1 MNLQH
6 YSIVRVESVRWNS
19 SVQYVYIYMDI
30 CHGILAVKP
39 QEPQDE
45 ISPAFST
52 VHFNDQFSFRCN
64 GSPEPAP
71 LCAPNAAVFLQLN
84 RIFAQLQ
91 FSHFPIAP
99 NQVVKI
105 FIWANRFL
113 MVCHFN

>member
-1 MNLQH
+1 MVSWLLNRKSHKMRFHLRFQL
-6 YSIVRVESVRWNS
+6 
-19 SVQYVYIYMDI
+19 
-30 CHGILAVKP
+30 CILM
-39 QEPQDE
+39 
-45 ISPAFST
+45 I
-52 VHFNDQFSFRCN
+52 SFRFAATEAPN
-64 GSPEPAP
+64 PPP